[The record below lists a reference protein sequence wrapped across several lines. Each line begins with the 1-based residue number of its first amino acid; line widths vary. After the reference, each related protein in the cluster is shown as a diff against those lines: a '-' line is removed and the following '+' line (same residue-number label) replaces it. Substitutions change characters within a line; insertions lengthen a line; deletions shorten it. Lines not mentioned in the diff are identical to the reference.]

1 MLNGQPTSRWCDI
14 VFSLEFGESA
24 ARGVGLYQ
32 TKTGMH
38 SVKKTLTRA
47 NPFEIIVRK
56 RINHRIS
63 YDEVFVID
71 RLCLWAAR
79 S

>member
-1 MLNGQPTSRWCDI
+1 MA
-14 VFSLEFGESA
+14 SLRRLGAISSFPWNVVKALLGES
-24 ARGVGLYQ
+24 VSYQ

-71 RLCLWAAR
+71 RLCVWAAR
-79 S
+79 P